1 MIFMGT
7 SGANSR
13 TAVGSTPLQATGIR
27 WILLVPALAACARG
41 GEEIG
46 VSLITK
52 NSSNPFFV
60 SMQQGARREAATYK
74 VDLTIAAG
82 KRDGDEETQVQAIEN
97 AIARGERGILIT
109 PNGPGVNAALRK
121 AREAGLYVIA
131 LDTPTDPPE
140 VVDITFATDNFKAG
154 ALIGHWSR
162 GTLRGK
168 AATIA
173 VLDLFADKLVSVDV
187 ERNQGFLTG
196 MGISTADPKRKGDEP
211 REGRYADGAYTIAC
225 SEPTLGAED
234 GGRTAMEACLARN
247 AEINIVYT
255 VNEPSALGAFKALQA
270 AGREKGVLIVSVD
283 GGCAGVKLVKEG
295 IVGATAQQYPLRM
308 AAMGVEAIAR
318 IAMGGATPHT
328 SAGLAFFD
336 TGVAL
341 VTDQPVPGLESIDT
355 GQGLAQCWG

>member
-1 MIFMGT
+1 MIQHKGRRAALLAVAIVASLSAT
-7 SGANSR
+7 ACGGDEGSGGG
-13 TAVGSTPLQATGIR
+13 GS
-27 WILLVPALAACARG
+27 
-41 GEEIG
+41 
-46 VSLITK
+46 VSVALITK

-60 SMQQGARREAATYK
+60 AMQQGARREAAARR

-97 AIARGERGILIT
+97 AIARGERGLLIT

-121 AREAGLYVIA
+121 AREAGLFVIA

-154 ALIGHWSR
+154 ELIGRWAR
-162 GTLRGK
+162 AMLRGR

-173 VLDLFADKLVSVDV
+173 LLDLFSDKVVSVDQ
-187 ERNQGFLTG
+187 ERDQGFLTG
-196 MGISTADPKRKGDEP
+196 MGIPTANPKRKGDEP
-211 REGRYADGAYTIAC
+211 RAGRYADGQYTIAC

-234 GGRTAMEACLARN
+234 GGRTAMEACLSRN
-247 AEINIVYT
+247 AEINVVYT
-255 VNEPSALGAFKALQA
+255 VNEPSALGAFKALEA

-283 GGCAGVKLVKEG
+283 GGCAGVNLVKQG
-295 IVGATAQQYPLRM
+295 IIGATSQQYPLKM
-308 AAMGVEAIAR
+308 AALGVEAIAG
-318 IAMGGATPHT
+318 IAEGGAKPHA
-328 SAGLAFFD
+328 SAGLTFFD

-341 VTDQPVPGLESIDT
+341 VTDQPAPGLTSIDT